1 MIRATARSAPDR
13 QDEISK
19 LVSEGRRGNG
29 PKASLVGTVPIKR
42 PPAALSQM
50 RSANFNTDPYVRE
63 FGVMVRDE
71 MTEVNGRVLQAPSIL
86 YGGRVG
92 HSEGVRPGISAPTR
106 KYRCSWSEQA
116 SLIWHGISPLPPP
129 PGEPQ
134 PHRGDTT
141 HTSQEVHINEAAAL
155 CCRTKQSPRRSRG
168 CGT

>member
-19 LVSEGRRGNG
+19 LVSQGRRRNG
-29 PKASLVGTVPIKR
+29 TKGLVCTVRTVLNKSKT
-42 PPAALSQM
+42 AALSQM

-92 HSEGVRPGISAPTR
+92 HSEGVRPGSIAAPGVSRLHLSGKTR
-106 KYRCSWSEQA
+106 RCR
-116 SLIWHGISPLPPP
+116 LPITPPP
-129 PGEPQ
+129 AAARLPD
-134 PHRGDTT
+134 RGDTT